1 MSWKAIEFEPHVDSY
16 YVATAIGMGEYPS
29 LDKSASCDVCIT
41 GGGFTGVSAALNLA
55 ERGYR
60 VILLEANR
68 IGWGASGRNGGQLGS
83 GMVDPQ
89 SVIEEDYGLN
99 KAHQFWTMCE
109 EAKREVLGRID
120 RHHIQC
126 DFKPGVAGVACT
138 NRASEK
144 IHAEVES
151 LHKNYNYRFIRY
163 LNRNEVGELLG
174 TDMYY
179 GGQLDMGA
187 GHLHPLNY
195 LLGLAKAATQANV
208 QIYEKSRVLK
218 FRTIADG
225 VAVQT
230 STGVEIRAK
239 NLVLAC
245 NGYLKGL
252 SGKLE
257 RLLMPLN
264 SYIVATEPL
273 DQAITEK
280 INKRDVAVYDSRFD
294 LDYYRLSSDK
304 RLLFGGGGSYTRRDI
319 SDIRSRLRR
328 KMLAVYP
335 ELSQT
340 RIDYAWGG
348 QIAMTLY
355 EIPVFGKL
363 GENVLYAHG
372 FSGHGVALSNLA
384 GKLLAEA
391 IEGSVDR
398 FNIFADIKHPA
409 FPGGKYLRWPV
420 YALRLLYYAGGEQ
433 IEFWRDKMTR

>member
-1 MSWKAIEFEPHVDSY
+1 
-16 YVATAIGMGEYPS
+16 MGEYPS
-29 LDKSASCDVCIT
+29 LDKSENCDVCIT

-60 VILLEANR
+60 VILLEANQ

-89 SVIEEDYGLN
+89 SVLEEDYGLDQ
-99 KAHQFWTMCE
+99 AHQFWAMCE
-109 EAKREVLGRID
+109 EAKNEVLGRIK
-120 RHHIQC
+120 RHQIQC

-144 IHAEVES
+144 IHAEVEH
-151 LHKNYNYRFIRY
+151 LHKNYDCRSIRY
-163 LNRNEVGELLG
+163 LNRSEVGELLG
-174 TDMYY
+174 TDLYY

-187 GHLHPLNY
+187 GHLHPMNY
-195 LLGLAKAATQANV
+195 LLGLAKAATQAGV
-208 QIYEKSRVLK
+208 QIYEKNRVLK
-218 FRTIADG
+218 FRTIADE

-239 NLVLAC
+239 YLILAC
-245 NGYLKGL
+245 NGYLQGL
-252 SGKLE
+252 STKLE
-257 RLLMPLN
+257 SLLMPLN

-273 DQAITEK
+273 APATSEK
-280 INKRDVAVYDSRFD
+280 INKLDVAVYDSRFD

-363 GENVLYAHG
+363 GGNIFYAHG
-372 FSGHGVALSNLA
+372 FSGHGLALSNMA

-391 IEGSVDR
+391 IEGSAER
-398 FNIFADIKHPA
+398 FNIFANLKQPA
-409 FPGGKYLRWPV
+409 FPGGKYLRWPM
-420 YALRLLYYAGGEQ
+420 YALRLLYYAGGDK
-433 IEFWRDKMTR
+433 IEFWRDKVNRRSGFGR